1 MKQMLTAQPGMR
13 RILDAFDGLL
23 LEGHAEHSEN
33 AAALPHWREALIRA
47 QRKVIERYREV
58 LATGDIPQAERTS
71 IESRIAAVET
81 EIADLQ
87 GTPSRLPQSGV
98 ETQHGM

>member
-23 LEGHAEHSEN
+23 VEGHAEHSEN
-33 AAALPHWREALIRA
+33 AAAFPHWREALIRA

-98 ETQHGM
+98 ETQHGT